1 LSSGTRWLKITRL
14 WHTRLSLDEVTDL
27 GERQLLSTRLSTLVS
42 TVEEFDRLVAEA
54 LPELLDRAT
63 GHSRRF
69 LRETGQW
76 ADDISHEKL
85 ALRWGYEL
93 LERFLVGGRTEVPC
107 RPFFLLDS
115 IVAKYFSQPEPLCYH
130 KDLLSPLGRF
140 LEAITARA
148 VVSRDALMTLFYH
161 LYGLSQSQVVRIL
174 GLGAVESQRVYK
186 NFERWR
192 QTGWQRAV
200 TESGVGETELRQ
212 IEEENRRQPE
222 RLKAEADRLIRL
234 VQTHYRRSEP
244 EHFPCLTHQKWA
256 DLFEQDYDYDYR
268 MWHLALCWDCLID
281 VYDLR
286 QGDLAGIRSP
296 QIDLRL
302 RPLQKGGIVTLFW
315 AKPGGGN
322 GHSGGQSTQH
332 LSRTS
337 A

>member
-1 LSSGTRWLKITRL
+1 M
-14 WHTRLSLDEVTDL
+14 
-27 GERQLLSTRLSTLVS
+27 GERQLLFTKLSTLVA
-42 TVEEFDRLVAEA
+42 TVEEFDRLTAEA

-63 GHSRRF
+63 GHARRF
-69 LRETGQW
+69 LRDTGQW

-85 ALRWGYEL
+85 ALRWGYEF
-93 LERFLVGGRTEVPC
+93 LERFLVCGRTEVPC

-115 IVAKYFSQPEPLCYH
+115 IIAKYFSQPEPLCYH
-130 KDLLSPLGRF
+130 KDLLTPLGRF

-148 VVSRDALMTLFYH
+148 VVSRDALMALFYH
-161 LYGLSQSQVVRIL
+161 LYGLSQGQVVRIL

-200 TESGVGETELRQ
+200 SESGVSETELRQ
-212 IEEENRRQPE
+212 IEEQKCRHPE
-222 RLKAEADRLIRL
+222 QLKAEADRLIRL

-244 EHFPCLTHQKWA
+244 EHFPCLTPQKWA

-268 MWHLALCWDCLID
+268 VWHLALCRGCLID
-281 VYDLR
+281 VFDLR
-286 QGDLAGIRSP
+286 QGDLDGIRSP

-322 GHSGGQSTQH
+322 GDAGGRSTQR

>member
-1 LSSGTRWLKITRL
+1 M
-14 WHTRLSLDEVTDL
+14 
-27 GERQLLSTRLSTLVS
+27 GERQVLFTKLSTLVS
-42 TVEEFDRLVAEA
+42 TVEEFDRLTVEA
-54 LPELLDRAT
+54 LPELLERAT
-63 GHSRRF
+63 GHARRF
-69 LRETGQW
+69 LRDTGQW
-76 ADDISHEKL
+76 TDDISHEKL

-93 LERFLVGGRTEVPC
+93 LERFLVCGRSEVPC

-115 IVAKYFSQPEPLCYH
+115 IIAKYFSQPEPLCYH

-140 LEAITARA
+140 LEGITSRA
-148 VVSRDALMTLFYH
+148 VVSRDALMALFYH
-161 LYGLSQSQVVRIL
+161 LYGLSQGQVVRIL

-200 TESGVGETELRQ
+200 VESGVSETELRQ
-212 IEEENRRQPE
+212 IEDQKHRQPE
-222 RLKAEADRLIRL
+222 QLKAEADRLIRL

-244 EHFPCLTHQKWA
+244 EHFSCLTNQKWA

-268 MWHLALCWDCLID
+268 VWHLALCRDCLID

-286 QGDLAGIRSP
+286 QDELAGIQSP

-315 AKPGGGN
+315 AKSGGGN
-322 GHSGGQSTQH
+322 GHAGGRSTQR
-332 LSRTS
+332 LSGTS

>member
-1 LSSGTRWLKITRL
+1 
-14 WHTRLSLDEVTDL
+14 V

-42 TVEEFDRLVAEA
+42 TVEEFDRLAAEV

-63 GHSRRF
+63 GHARRF

-93 LERFLVGGRTEVPC
+93 LERFLVSGRTEVPC

-115 IVAKYFSQPEPLCYH
+115 IIAKYFSQPEPLCYH

-140 LEAITARA
+140 LEGMTSRA
-148 VVSRDALMTLFYH
+148 VVSRDALMALFYH
-161 LYGLSQSQVVRIL
+161 LYGFSQGQVVRIL
-174 GLGAVESQRVYK
+174 GLGTVESQRVYK

-200 TESGVGETELRQ
+200 SESGVSEMELRQ
-212 IEEENRRQPE
+212 IEEDKHRQPE

-256 DLFEQDYDYDYR
+256 DLFEQDYDFDYR
-268 MWHLALCWDCLID
+268 VWHLAMCRDCLVD
-281 VYDLR
+281 VYELR
-286 QGDLAGIRSP
+286 QDELIDIQSP

-302 RPLQKGGIVTLFW
+302 RPLQKGGIVSLFW
-315 AKPGGGN
+315 TQQGGGN
-322 GHSGGQSTQH
+322 GHPGGQSAQR